1 MRFVTKVCECSPCFK
16 EVENLPRFGLV
27 SPLKAQER
35 RVRVVPIIGGE
46 SDDKECHRSRY
57 LSHSCVDLFGGSGYK
72 ELYRSGVYPI
82 VVFICFRSKG

>member
-1 MRFVTKVCECSPCFK
+1 MSVLRCYK

-46 SDDKECHRSRY
+46 SDDKEVHRSRY

-72 ELYRSGVYPI
+72 ELYRPGVYPI
-82 VVFICFRSKG
+82 VVFICSRSKG

>member
-46 SDDKECHRSRY
+46 SDDKE
-57 LSHSCVDLFGGSGYK
+57 L
-72 ELYRSGVYPI
+72 
-82 VVFICFRSKG
+82 

>member
-1 MRFVTKVCECSPCFK
+1 MVLRLFSKVDK
-16 EVENLPRFGLV
+16 LPRFGLV

-46 SDDKECHRSRY
+46 SDDKEFHRSRY

-72 ELYRSGVYPI
+72 ELYRSSCLSHSCVYLFQI
-82 VVFICFRSKG
+82 

>member
-1 MRFVTKVCECSPCFK
+1 MFLRCYK

-27 SPLKAQER
+27 SSLKAQER

-46 SDDKECHRSRY
+46 SDDKEFHRSTY

-72 ELYRSGVYPI
+72 ELYRSRCLSHSC
-82 VVFICFRSKG
+82 VFLFQI